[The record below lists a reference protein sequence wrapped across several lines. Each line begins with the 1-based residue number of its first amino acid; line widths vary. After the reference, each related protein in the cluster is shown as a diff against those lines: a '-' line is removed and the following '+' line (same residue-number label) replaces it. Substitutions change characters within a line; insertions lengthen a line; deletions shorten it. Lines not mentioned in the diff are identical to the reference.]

1 MTGNST
7 EADRDDQNRIGDPI
21 RLEGIGSRIA
31 AAADALGSRK
41 NASAVARISSDT
53 LRRWIAG
60 EVSPSF
66 DAIARLAV
74 AAGVSLD
81 WLATGIGPKVADAEP
96 TEHQLGRVDRQRL
109 YDVVETIEEVLTDRG
124 LHLKPAKKAELILLV
139 YEEIAESEEAGIK
152 YDKEKIVRLVSLAS

>member
-1 MTGNST
+1 M
-7 EADRDDQNRIGDPI
+7 
-21 RLEGIGSRIA
+21 
-31 AAADALGSRK
+31 
-41 NASAVARISSDT
+41 
-53 LRRWIAG
+53 
-60 EVSPSF
+60 
-66 DAIARLAV
+66 
-74 AAGVSLD
+74 
-81 WLATGIGPKVADAEP
+81 ADAEP